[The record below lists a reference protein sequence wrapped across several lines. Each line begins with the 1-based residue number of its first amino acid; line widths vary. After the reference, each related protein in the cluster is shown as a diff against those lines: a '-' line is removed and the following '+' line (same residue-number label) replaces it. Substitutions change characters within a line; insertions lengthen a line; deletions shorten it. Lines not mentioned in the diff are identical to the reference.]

1 MNKSRFGAV
10 SLLVIF
16 ALVLLA
22 VVETL
27 WAVRTYREMR
37 EGYKQQIRSV
47 LEEAAWKYATNSMNG
62 SANISIGNISRFDA
76 FVGEGLRTSGIAT
89 KYRVEVLSTTD
100 AEPILLMAMG
110 EEQVGE
116 ESLSVDKYLTP
127 LILRLTVEDP
137 QAAILRSM
145 RWILSLQLLSVVVLA
160 LTFIYLL
167 HTLFRAKSLEE
178 MRRDLTHNITHE
190 LKTPIA
196 AAYAATDVLLSTP
209 EIASNASRRDE
220 YLRMTRDALGR
231 LGAMV
236 EEILR
241 SSTEEF
247 ASAELR
253 LEECSIGEIVEEQ
266 RAAIAM
272 KYAMRSIAW
281 HINIAEDMVVV
292 ADRFYLAGVI
302 SSLLDNAVKYS
313 PHIVEITVEAATRG
327 GRSYISVEDRGVG
340 IERRARRRIFDK
352 FYRVGSGNRHDTKGY
367 GLGLYYV
374 KSVVKRHGGSVE
386 LRSKIGVGS
395 RFTITLPRYGR

>member
-1 MNKSRFGAV
+1 
-10 SLLVIF
+10 
-16 ALVLLA
+16 
-22 VVETL
+22 
-27 WAVRTYREMR
+27 
-37 EGYKQQIRSV
+37 
-47 LEEAAWKYATNSMNG
+47 
-62 SANISIGNISRFDA
+62 
-76 FVGEGLRTSGIAT
+76 
-89 KYRVEVLSTTD
+89 
-100 AEPILLMAMG
+100 
-110 EEQVGE
+110 
-116 ESLSVDKYLTP
+116 
-127 LILRLTVEDP
+127 
-137 QAAILRSM
+137 
-145 RWILSLQLLSVVVLA
+145 
-160 LTFIYLL
+160 
-167 HTLFRAKSLEE
+167 
-178 MRRDLTHNITHE
+178 
-190 LKTPIA
+190 
-196 AAYAATDVLLSTP
+196 
-209 EIASNASRRDE
+209 
-220 YLRMTRDALGR
+220 MTRDALGR

-272 KYAMRSIAW
+272 KYATRSIAW

-313 PHIVEITVEAATRG
+313 PHIAEITVEAATRG